1 MAARLQKCCCFSA
14 QTEAKIIAVFTL
26 VSWTVFAIVCLLIL
40 GILPVVEEAQN
51 SRNSKNYDEIVQNL
65 AKNWK
70 NQGQSMYIVFGI
82 CFVMSMTN
90 IATTSSLLYGIRK
103 RQQKYMVPWLFLTFI
118 GLVFLAIFAFVRSFI
133 LCGTVNGSGL
143 LALPFQAAGIGIG
156 CYLWAVIDSVYQDI
170 KDESEGVAKIP
181 NEPIKT
187 IGSY

>member
-1 MAARLQKCCCFSA
+1 MATRLQKCCCFSA
-14 QTEAKIIAVFTL
+14 QTGAKIIAVFSL
-26 VSWTVFAIVCLLIL
+26 VSWTVFAIVCIFIL
-40 GILPVVEEAQN
+40 GILPVVEEAQD
-51 SRNSKNYDEIVQNL
+51 SRFENYNELVKIL

-70 NQGQSMYIVFGI
+70 NQVQSMYIVFGI